1 MLLLLYIQAWLKIGF
16 LRSSNNPSYPQH
28 LRAGRVH
35 LCYELLLGSTMRK
48 RKGCV
53 CVGWGGGGG
62 GSIYADNLPEKIL
75 DTHY

>member
-1 MLLLLYIQAWLKIGF
+1 
-16 LRSSNNPSYPQH
+16 
-28 LRAGRVH
+28 
-35 LCYELLLGSTMRK
+35 MRK